1 MGNPPLKSVK
11 KVEKSLRDS
20 SVVATEMSSDISA
33 VRWKD
38 NKVVNVLSTFAG
50 KEPQK
55 NVKRYSQKEKK
66 KVNVLQSNVVNVY
79 NRFMS
84 GVDRMDQNIST
95 YMINLRSKKWWWPLF
110 RLC

>member
-20 SVVATEMSSDISA
+20 SVVATETSSDISA

-66 KVNVLQSNVVNVY
+66 KVNVLQPNVVNVY